1 MDIFSLPS
9 YALKKPSWNF
19 NFLHIF
25 NIAASNRH
33 ETGCQMSARVFV
45 ALFDTID
52 LSWDCMKYHVA
63 GFGNRNSIFR
73 MKVVYNFGR
82 SKQKINKTHLDRK
95 KMSERNEKGMKI
107 NVLKS
112 FGPILGRGCQAWQIS
127 TRRLGWAAWDPA
139 TSWSGLSEPW
149 APQFG
154 RLFNPISTLFQSVE
168 MGFYVDISWKSRCNI
183 EINVWVHFYK
193 ILLVVEV
200 LHQPRVKGMPRK
212 N

>member
-9 YALKKPSWNF
+9 YAPKKPSWNF

-45 ALFDTID
+45 ALFDTIE

-154 RLFNPISTLFQSVE
+154 RLVNPISTGVGTVCWNGVLL
-168 MGFYVDISWKSRCNI
+168 G
-183 EINVWVHFYK
+183 HFLVIK
-193 ILLVVEV
+193 MQHWNKCLSSLL
-200 LHQPRVKGMPRK
+200 
-212 N
+212 